1 MALWLAPSQMSS
13 NRTALPGRPWHG
25 MTSAKKAPER
35 AVDTANTTQS
45 TAATRRTPFYKD
57 MSAQVFAGMLL
68 GAAIGHF
75 WPQGAEFMS
84 TLGDLFI
91 RLIAMFV
98 GLIIFCAVVH
108 GVATVRE
115 AKSVGRVAI
124 RALIYFEVVTTFAL
138 IIGLITINL
147 LAPGK
152 GAHFDLSALPAHA
165 LDSYQHTA
173 STISAGGFLLSIVPH
188 TALSAFTEG
197 NVLQVVFLS
206 VLFAFG
212 LLAVG
217 PRGEPMI
224 DMIEITK
231 LTVFK
236 IIGYIMWL
244 APIGAMG
251 AIAATVGK
259 FGIGSLATLGALVG
273 EFYLTCVLFIVIV
286 LWPIA
291 WWNGINLLSLI
302 RYIRTELLVVFGT
315 SSSESVFPQLVQKLT
330 ALGCDESIVGLVLP
344 TGYAFNHDGTCLY
357 FAAVSIFLAQAT
369 GIDLSLTQQL
379 GSPRY
384 PAGDVEG
391 RRRRRRICH
400 RRSGVDAG
408 RDRHRSG
415 RRGGP
420 DPRRA
425 PAAVVRLRR
434 RQHSRQCAGDHRHRA
449 MGRRGGQESAGE
461 RAVAAGRYGL
471 VGRPIRTLSE
481 IRKTET
487 AYRPSPGALTELFTL
502 PCHYSLFAGQLSP
515 GGLLSA
521 ARVLLG
527 VQR

>member
-1 MALWLAPSQMSS
+1 MV
-13 NRTALPGRPWHG
+13 
-25 MTSAKKAPER
+25 TS
-35 AVDTANTTQS
+35 
-45 TAATRRTPFYKD
+45 
-57 MSAQVFAGMLL
+57 
-68 GAAIGHF
+68 
-75 WPQGAEFMS
+75 
-84 TLGDLFI
+84 
-91 RLIAMFV
+91 
-98 GLIIFCAVVH
+98 
-108 GVATVRE
+108 
-115 AKSVGRVAI
+115 
-124 RALIYFEVVTTFAL
+124 FAL
-138 IIGLITINL
+138 VIGLVTINL

-173 STISAGGFLLSIVPH
+173 ETISAGGFLLSIVPH

-212 LLAVG
+212 LLAIG

-224 DMIEITK
+224 AMIEITK

-273 EFYLTCVLFIVIV
+273 EFYLTCILFVVIV
-286 LWPIA
+286 LLPIG

-330 ALGCDESIVGLVLP
+330 ALGCDELIVGLVLP

-379 GSPRY
+379 GLLGN

-391 RRRRRRICH
+391 RRRRRRVGHC
-400 RRSGVDAG
+400 RSGVDAG
-408 RDRHRSG
+408 RDRHRTG
-415 RRGGP
+415 CRGGP

-425 PAAVVRLRR
+425 SAAVVGLRR
-434 RQHSRQCAGDHRHRA
+434 RQHSRQCARHHRHRA
-449 MGRRGGQESAGE
+449 MGRRSGQKTAGQ
-461 RAVAAGRYGL
+461 RAVTASRCGLAGRL
-471 VGRPIRTLSE
+471 RRTLSE
-481 IRKTET
+481 IKKTK
-487 AYRPSPGALTELFTL
+487 
-502 PCHYSLFAGQLSP
+502 
-515 GGLLSA
+515 A
-521 ARVLLG
+521 A
-527 VQR
+527 

>member
-1 MALWLAPSQMSS
+1 MA
-13 NRTALPGRPWHG
+13 T
-25 MTSAKKAPER
+25 
-35 AVDTANTTQS
+35 TTQS
-45 TAATRRTPFYKD
+45 AATPAAVTRRKPLYKD
-57 MSAQVFAGMLL
+57 MSVQVFAGMIL
-68 GAAIGHF
+68 GAAIGYV
-75 WPQGAEFMS
+75 WPHSADFMA
-84 TLGDLFI
+84 TLGTLFI

-108 GVATVRE
+108 GIATVRE
-115 AKSVGRVAI
+115 AKRVGRVAI

-138 IIGLITINL
+138 IIGLVTIIL

-152 GAHFDLSALPAHA
+152 GAHFDLSALPAHQ
-165 LDSYQHTA
+165 LDAYQHTA
-173 STISAGGFLLSIVPH
+173 QTISAGGFLLGIVPH

-212 LLAVG
+212 LLAIG
-217 PRGEPMI
+217 ERGQAMI

-259 FGIGSLATLGALVG
+259 FGLVSLTTLGALVG
-273 EFYLTCVLFIVIV
+273 EFYLTCLLFVALV

-291 WWNGINLLSLI
+291 WWNSINLYALI
-302 RYIRTELLVVFGT
+302 RYITAELLLVFGT

-379 GSPRY
+379 GLLAILLVTSKGG
-384 PAGDVEG
+384 AGV
-391 RRRRRRICH
+391 
-400 RRSGVDAG
+400 AG
-408 RDRHRSG
+408 SAIVVLVSTLAATG
-415 RRGGP
+415 TVP
-420 DPRRA
+420 V
-425 PAAVVRLRR
+425 AAVGLILGV
-434 RQHSRQCAGDHRHRA
+434 HR
-449 MGRRGGQESAGE
+449 
-461 RAVAAGRYGL
+461 
-471 VGRPIRTLSE
+471 
-481 IRKTET
+481 
-487 AYRPSPGALTELFTL
+487 
-502 PCHYSLFAGQLSP
+502 
-515 GGLLSA
+515 LLSSA
-521 ARVLLG
+521 FVVINILGNALATIVIAQWEGAVDKKLLATGLARGLA
-527 VQR
+527 

>member
-1 MALWLAPSQMSS
+1 
-13 NRTALPGRPWHG
+13 
-25 MTSAKKAPER
+25 MTSANKAPER
-35 AVDTANTTQS
+35 AVDTPTTTQS
-45 TAATRRTPFYKD
+45 SAATRRRPFYKD
-57 MSAQVFAGMLL
+57 MSVQVFAGMLV

-75 WPQGAEFMS
+75 WPQSAGFMS

-108 GVATVRE
+108 GIATVRE
-115 AKSVGRVAI
+115 AKRVGRVAI
-124 RALIYFEVVTTFAL
+124 GALIYFEVVTTFAL
-138 IIGLITINL
+138 IIGLATINI

-152 GAHFDLSALPAHA
+152 GAHFDLSGVPAHA
-165 LDSYQHTA
+165 LDAYQHTA
-173 STISAGGFLLSIVPH
+173 DTISAGGFFLSIVPH
-188 TALSAFTEG
+188 TALSAFTDG

-212 LLAVG
+212 LLAIG
-217 PRGEPMI
+217 SRGQPMV

-273 EFYLTCVLFIVIV
+273 EFYLTCILFIVIV

-291 WWNGINLLSLI
+291 WWSGINLLSLI
-302 RYIRTELLVVFGT
+302 RYIRTELLVVLGT

-379 GSPRY
+379 GLLGILLITSKGG
-384 PAGDVEG
+384 AGV
-391 RRRRRRICH
+391 
-400 RRSGVDAG
+400 AG
-408 RDRHRSG
+408 SAIVVLVSTLAATG
-415 RRGGP
+415 TVP
-420 DPRRA
+420 V
-425 PAAVVRLRR
+425 AAVGLILGVHRLL
-434 RQHSRQCAGDHRHRA
+434 S
-449 MGRRGGQESAGE
+449 SAFVAVNILGNALATIVIAQWE
-461 RAVAAGRYGL
+461 GAVDQKVLASGLSQAAVA
-471 VGRPIRTLSE
+471 
-481 IRKTET
+481 
-487 AYRPSPGALTELFTL
+487 
-502 PCHYSLFAGQLSP
+502 
-515 GGLLSA
+515 
-521 ARVLLG
+521 
-527 VQR
+527 